1 MKKTSIKIKPYNED
15 VWLVIS
21 KINKHVGKYKANGCI
36 FTYGLEKRGFPAID
50 VQQSIV
56 EELSKQGYLEIKPI
70 NSIFP
75 NAIQNYF
82 ITRSPKFD
90 KLLEE
95 YKKHFEQDDIFLVRE
110 RRSIFVKIGD
120 KKWLLSKQNLGT
132 ENDDFYEYVFTKR
145 HKGIIKKTEIEK
157 TSRRTIKK
165 PFHQIIKDGGFVRV
179 IKGLFFPEISK
190 DILLIRQ
197 HIQASKYKEFDIDI
211 KNVINW
217 LNKNKKSVK
226 SG

>member
-21 KINKHVGKYKANGCI
+21 KIKKHIAKHTVNGWS
-36 FTYGLEKRGFPAID
+36 FTYGLEKRGFPARDI
-50 VQQSIV
+50 QQSIV

-70 NSIFP
+70 DSIYP
-75 NAIQNYF
+75 NPIQDYF
-82 ITRSPKFD
+82 IKRLPKFE

-95 YKKHFEQDDIFLVRE
+95 YQKHFEQDDIFLIRE

-132 ENDDFYEYVFTKR
+132 ENDDFYEYVFTKQ

-157 TSRRTIKK
+157 TTKITIKK

-190 DILLIRQ
+190 DISLIRQ
-197 HIQASKYKEFDIDI
+197 HIPASKYKELGIDI
-211 KNVINW
+211 KEVINW